1 MPLANHRL
9 LFTAGAVLA
18 FAVHVDLDV
27 VDLGTVGWILMLVA
41 VAATLLDVA
50 GRRARDRALR
60 ARSTAQP
67 APARVAPARVS
78 PSLAPWDTRE
88 FRPVP
93 RPARES

>member
-1 MPLANHRL
+1 MHLANHRL
-9 LFTAGAVLA
+9 LFTVGAVLA

-27 VDLGTVGWILMLVA
+27 VDVEVVGWILMLVA
-41 VAATLLDVA
+41 VVATLLEVA
-50 GRRARDRALR
+50 GRRARERALR
-60 ARSTAQP
+60 AASAAQP
-67 APARVAPARVS
+67 TPARVVPARVT